1 MTAPTDSPFTRTS
14 ATLCV
19 LSGVILNST
28 VSPSVTFVSP
38 LGVIVP
44 PSPST
49 DALTVNSAS
58 FTSFGVISNLS
69 NCGASF
75 VCPFNVNTPSPA
87 FSATISNVTVFV
99 TLESSFPATTEP
111 DLIFPALSSHA
122 RLFVEDPLL

>member
-28 VSPSVTFVSP
+28 FSPSVTFVSP

-44 PSPST
+44 PSPSM
-49 DALTVNSAS
+49 DALTVNSDN

-69 NCGASF
+69 NCGAFAS
-75 VCPFNVNTPSPA
+75 PFNVSTPLPA
-87 FSATISNVTVFV
+87 LVTVMSNSAVFV
-99 TLESSFPATTEP
+99 TFESLFPADT
-111 DLIFPALSSHA
+111 
-122 RLFVEDPLL
+122 DPV